1 MKFEETGNIQN
12 PHRLTFEGEEPAIV
26 SAVWRE
32 FIYNLVCKGRADLIS
47 DFDAWVAGWQDE
59 KNQSVQVRSYE
70 SVVEKLETFHN
81 NTVEAI
87 KEIPETTSVPPFAS
101 RDILKRYKLGKA
113 AFELA
118 NTIRQQVAR
127 EVFIEDISD
136 SEISRF
142 LGGGQPDGKGS
153 Q

>member
-1 MKFEETGNIQN
+1 MKFEETGNTKN
-12 PHRLTFEGEEPAIV
+12 PHKLTFEGEEPAIV

-32 FIYNLVCKGRADLIS
+32 FIYNQVCKGKADLIS

-59 KNQSVQVRSYE
+59 KNQSVWVGSYE
-70 SVVEKLETFHN
+70 SVVEKLETFHG

-87 KEIPETTSVPPFAS
+87 KEIPETTSEPPFAS
-101 RDILKRYKLGKA
+101 RDILKRYQLGKA
-113 AFELA
+113 ALELA

-127 EVFIEDISD
+127 AVFIEDISD
-136 SEISRF
+136 SEISR
-142 LGGGQPDGKGS
+142 LLEGGQLDGRGD